1 MEEVTGD
8 GGMIGMRDTTE
19 MLNSGGNVRPPMGE
33 TTAFMMSGSFKEGV
47 GGGRGSG
54 TGSRRRFSVRPSL
67 DADEFMNLLHGSD
80 PVKLELNRLENEVR
94 DKDRELGEA
103 QAEIKALRLSERLR
117 EKAVE
122 ELTEELSKVDEKL
135 KLTESLLESKNLEI
149 KKINDEKKASMAA
162 QFAAEATL
170 RRVHAAQKDDDMPP
184 IEAILAPLEAEL
196 KLARQEIA
204 KLQDDKKALDRLTK
218 SKEAALLEA
227 ERTVQ
232 VALAK
237 ASMVDDLQNKNQE
250 LMKQIEICQEENK
263 IMDKMHRQKVAEVE
277 KLTQTVRELE
287 EAVLAGGAAANAVR
301 DYQRKVQEMNEERKT
316 LDRELARAKVTANRV
331 ATVVANEWKDS
342 NDKVMPVKQWLEERR
357 FLQGEM
363 QHLRDKL
370 AITERAARS
379 EAQLKEKYQLRL
391 RVLEDTL
398 RSPNPISR
406 SGSSDGKSM
415 SNGPSRRQSLG
426 GADNFSKLTSNGF
439 LPKRSPSFQIRST
452 LSAGSSSVL
461 RHAKGT
467 SKSFDGGTR
476 SLDRGKLNL
485 NGGNSPTFNF
495 AQSCEGT
502 KDIETSNSSW
512 KGNPDEKP
520 SDFPGTE
527 TEDTVPGLLYDLL
540 QKEVIALRKA
550 GHEKDQSLKDKDDA
564 IEMLA
569 KKVDTLTK
577 AMEVEAKKMRREVAA
592 MEKEVAAMR
601 VDKEQ
606 DNRAK
611 RFGNAK
617 GSMNSSQINPAR
629 NVARGGLTRNTQ

>member
-1 MEEVTGD
+1 
-8 GGMIGMRDTTE
+8 
-19 MLNSGGNVRPPMGE
+19 MGE
-33 TTAFMMSGSFKEGV
+33 PFGGSGEGMAAALTASGSFKDGKAL
-47 GGGRGSG
+47 
-54 TGSRRRFSVRPSL
+54 RRKPSMKPSL
-67 DADEFMNLLHGSD
+67 ETDELICLLHGSD
-80 PVKLELNRLENEVR
+80 PVKVELNRLENEVR

-103 QAEIKALRLSERLR
+103 QAEIKALRLSERAR

-122 ELTEELSKVDEKL
+122 ELTEELTKVEEKL
-135 KLTESLLESKNLEI
+135 KLTESLLENKNLEI
-149 KKINDEKKASMAA
+149 KKINEEKKASMAA

-204 KLQDDKKALDRLTK
+204 KLQDDNRALDRLTK

-232 VALAK
+232 IALAK

-263 IMDKMHRQKVAEVE
+263 ILDKMHRQKVAEVE
-277 KLTQTVRELE
+277 KLSQTVRELE

-301 DYQRKVQEMNEERKT
+301 DYQRKVQEMNDERKT

-331 ATVVANEWKDS
+331 AVVVANEWKDA
-342 NDKVMPVKQWLEERR
+342 NDKVMPVRQWLEERR
-357 FLQGEM
+357 FMQGEM
-363 QHLRDKL
+363 QQLRDKL
-370 AITERAARS
+370 AIVERTARS
-379 EAQLKEKYQLRL
+379 EAQLKDKYHLRL
-391 RVLEDTL
+391 KVLEEGLKMSNGTNRTNAEA
-398 RSPNPISR
+398 RSV
-406 SGSSDGKSM
+406 

-426 GADNFSKLTSNGF
+426 GAENVSKLSPNCLLTKRTTSSQSRFSLSSGT
-439 LPKRSPSFQIRST
+439 ST
-452 LSAGSSSVL
+452 VL
-461 RHAKGT
+461 KHAKGT

-476 SLDRGKLNL
+476 SLDRGKILANGTGHSLNK
-485 NGGNSPTFNF
+485 STD
-495 AQSCEGT
+495 GT
-502 KDIETSNSSW
+502 RDCQTRSSW
-512 KGNPDEKP
+512 KENLDEKP
-520 SDFPGTE
+520 NEFSNVDSD
-527 TEDTVPGLLYDLL
+527 DTVSGMFYDML
-540 QKEVIALRKA
+540 QKEVITLRKA
-550 GHEKDQSLKDKDDA
+550 CHEKDQSLKDKDDA

-601 VDKEQ
+601 VEKEQ

-611 RFGNAK
+611 RLGSSKAPAITSQLSHGRNAPRS
-617 GSMNSSQINPAR
+617 GFMRNP
-629 NVARGGLTRNTQ
+629 Q

>member
-1 MEEVTGD
+1 MAEVS
-8 GGMIGMRDTTE
+8 E
-19 MLNSGGNVRPPMGE
+19 PSFAENGGNARSE
-33 TTAFMMSGSFKEGV
+33 TTPLAATASF
-47 GGGRGSG
+47 RGSS
-54 TGSRRRFSVRPSL
+54 SRRRAPVRPSL

-80 PVKLELNRLENEVR
+80 PVKVELNRLENEVR

-103 QAEIKALRLSERLR
+103 HAEIKALRLSERLR

-122 ELTEELSKVDEKL
+122 ELTEELSRVDEKL
-135 KLTESLLESKNLEI
+135 KLMESVLESKNLEI

-196 KLARQEIA
+196 KLARLEIA
-204 KLQDDKKALDRLTK
+204 KLQDDNKALDRLTK

-263 IMDKMHRQKVAEVE
+263 ILDKMHRQKVAEVE

-331 ATVVANEWKDS
+331 ATVVANEWKDA

-363 QHLRDKL
+363 QQLRDKL
-370 AITERAARS
+370 AIVERAAKS

-391 RVLEDTL
+391 KVLEDSLRLSNSSNRCTL
-398 RSPNPISR
+398 
-406 SGSSDGKSM
+406 DGKSI

-426 GADNFSKLTSNGF
+426 GADNISKLTSNGF
-439 LPKRSPSFQIRST
+439 LPKRSPSFQSRSSGT
-452 LSAGSSSVL
+452 SSVL

-476 SLDRGKLNL
+476 SLDRGKILL
-485 NGGNSPTFNF
+485 NGTTPSFNIS
-495 AQSCEGT
+495 QSSEGT
-502 KDIETSNSSW
+502 KEAEVNSNTW
-512 KGNPDEKP
+512 KGNPEEKP
-520 SDFPGTE
+520 NDFLGVD

-540 QKEVIALRKA
+540 QKEVVALRKA
-550 GHEKDQSLKDKDDA
+550 CHEKDQSLKDKDDA

-601 VDKEQ
+601 VEKDHE
-606 DNRAK
+606 NRAK
-611 RFGNAK
+611 RLGNPKAAV
-617 GSMNSSQINPAR
+617 SSAVNSSVLLPGR
-629 NVARGGLTRNTQ
+629 NLGRGGLTRSTQ

>member
-1 MEEVTGD
+1 MAEVSGD
-8 GGMIGMRDTTE
+8 GVALAAPE
-19 MLNSGGNVRPPMGE
+19 VNGGASV
-33 TTAFMMSGSFKEGV
+33 TANPSASLTVSASLKEG
-47 GGGRGSG
+47 GKSS
-54 TGSRRRFSVRPSL
+54 SRRRASVRPSF
-67 DADEFMNLLHGSD
+67 DADNEFITLLHGSD
-80 PVKLELNRLENEVR
+80 PVKVELNRLENEVR

-103 QAEIKALRLSERLR
+103 QAEIKALRLSERSR

-122 ELTEELSKVDEKL
+122 ELTDELSKVEEKL
-135 KLTESLLESKNLEI
+135 KLAESLIESKNLEI

-204 KLQDDKKALDRLTK
+204 KLQDDNKALDRLTK

-263 IMDKMHRQKVAEVE
+263 ILDKMHRQKVAEVE

-331 ATVVANEWKDS
+331 ATVVANEWKDA

-363 QHLRDKL
+363 QQLRDKL
-370 AITERAARS
+370 AITERTAKS
-379 EAQLKEKYQLRL
+379 EAQLKEKYHLRL
-391 RVLEDTL
+391 KVLEDSL
-398 RSPNPISR
+398 R
-406 SGSSDGKSM
+406 GSSNGTGRSTPEGRSV

-426 GADNFSKLTSNGF
+426 GADNISKLTSNGF
-439 LPKRSPSFQIRST
+439 LSKRTPSQLRS
-452 LSAGSSSVL
+452 LSSSSSSML
-461 RHAKGT
+461 KHAKGT
-467 SKSFDGGTR
+467 SRSFDGGTR
-476 SLDRGKLNL
+476 SLDRSKLLL
-485 NGGNSPTFNF
+485 NGPFN
-495 AQSCEGT
+495 QSCDAT
-502 KDIETSNSSW
+502 KDDETPNTW
-512 KGNPDEKP
+512 KGNLDDKSNEFQ
-520 SDFPGTE
+520 SAD
-527 TEDTVPGLLYDLL
+527 TEDSVPGVLYDLL
-540 QKEVIALRKA
+540 QKEVISLRKT

-569 KKVDTLTK
+569 KKVETLTK

-601 VDKEQ
+601 VEKEHE
-606 DNRAK
+606 NRAK
-611 RFGNAK
+611 RFGNTK
-617 GSMNSSQINPAR
+617 GPVSSAQLLPGR
-629 NVARGGLTRNTQ
+629 SVSRSGLTRSTQ